1 MVAASGGLCA
11 SVIHDIGMPIYPNM
25 WTYRPEW
32 KNQIA
37 AICETS
43 QGDAST
49 VYRFDLCSHT
59 GTYVETSQHKLAT
72 DLLLSD
78 FDLASTV
85 RACKVV
91 CVPAEPSKPISL
103 DQVQAEL
110 LRGGIRVNSGDALI
124 VATGWGMHHR
134 RDTFIEQCPFFCQA
148 LVDWLGDQSLGL
160 LGVDTP
166 VIDNA
171 CEPFQAVQRLFDST
185 PQLLLMA
192 PLVIDCAQVRT
203 GEYFLSAAPLN
214 VEAVSASLCRPLLL
228 EGIA

>member
-1 MVAASGGLCA
+1 
-11 SVIHDIGMPIYPNM
+11 M

-32 KNQIA
+32 KNQVE

-78 FDLASTV
+78 FDLTSTV
-85 RACKVV
+85 RPCHVV
-91 CVPAEPSKPISL
+91 CVSGEQSKPVSL
-103 DQVQAEL
+103 DQVETEIRRA
-110 LRGGIRVNSGDALI
+110 GINVEVGDALI
-124 VATGWGMHHR
+124 VATGWGLHHR
-134 RDTFIEQCPFFCQA
+134 SDSFIDRCPFFSEG
-148 LVDWLGDQSLGL
+148 LVAWLSELRLGL

-171 CEPFQAVQRLFDST
+171 REPFQAVQRLFEST
-185 PQLLLMA
+185 PRLLLMA
-192 PLVIDCAQVRT
+192 PLVIDCARVRT
-203 GEYFLSAAPLN
+203 GDYFLSAAPLN